1 MRASRGTSPLLVFLV
16 LGAGVFVAGRWI
28 AEAGAERRVITVT
41 EDQIGAIRERWVA
54 QWGRG
59 PTPREL
65 QGLIDDA
72 VREEILYREALRLGL
87 DQNDPI
93 VRRRLAQKLTFML
106 EDNADVPVAAPG
118 DVEEHFATHTD
129 RYRNPR
135 RTTFRHVFLKGDRR
149 PDPAADAADLLDE
162 VRRSGDATWRN
173 LGDPFM
179 LLREYADRSDQEIA
193 ELFGGEFAT
202 ALSDV
207 ATGRWHGP
215 IRSAHGT
222 HLVLVMGRTEPQTP
236 RFDEVSSRVAS
247 DLMQIRRREQNQA
260 AFRAVRD
267 RYEVRLPVSEHLETE
282 GP

>member
-1 MRASRGTSPLLVFLV
+1 M
-16 LGAGVFVAGRWI
+16 AGRWI
-28 AEAGAERRVITVT
+28 AEAGAEGRVITVT

-59 PTPREL
+59 PTQREL

-106 EDNADVPVAAPG
+106 EDNADVPVAAPE
-118 DVEEHFATHTD
+118 DVEKHFATHTD

-135 RTTFRHVFLKGDRR
+135 RTTFRHVFLSGDRR
-149 PDPAADAADLLDE
+149 LDPAADAADLLDE

-179 LLREYADRSDQEIA
+179 LLRGSTRI
-193 ELFGGEFAT
+193 GG
-202 ALSDV
+202 
-207 ATGRWHGP
+207 
-215 IRSAHGT
+215 
-222 HLVLVMGRTEPQTP
+222 
-236 RFDEVSSRVAS
+236 
-247 DLMQIRRREQNQA
+247 IRRSPNSSG
-260 AFRAVRD
+260 AVSPPRCPMW
-267 RYEVRLPVSEHLETE
+267 RWGGGTVRS
-282 GP
+282 GPRTVPTWSW